1 MTFVTKPCV
10 YAVSVS
16 DLSNDK
22 KSGLNKLGNAS
33 FINLIHTY
41 YNQVS
46 KASSFPF
53 SSNDL
58 RPSQGRKIMK

>member
-33 FINLIHTY
+33 FLNIIQETKKIAKKGKYHKILNVRNAIT
-41 YNQVS
+41 
-46 KASSFPF
+46 K
-53 SSNDL
+53 SN
-58 RPSQGRKIMK
+58 I